1 MPRALRPTWL
11 INLMTLAGCH
21 RAPYRGP
28 ASSHFDG
35 RRFRNLEPKPHK
47 NLRAFLRWQFSR
59 EKQAP
64 WIDQPGPATAP
75 EVPVRVQGDELRVT
89 YINHATLLIQHRGL
103 NILTDPVWSQRV
115 SPFSFLGPRR
125 HHPPGLGLDQLPPID
140 LILVS
145 HNHYDHL
152 DLESLRGLAERFPQA
167 TVVSGLG
174 NGPLIR
180 ETGFKQVIELDW
192 WQELPLSGDL
202 KLHAVPV
209 QHWSARTRSDTNET
223 LWMGFVIESP
233 DGPVLFPGDTGLG
246 PEFRLIRERFGPMR
260 FAALPI
266 GAYAPRWFMRD
277 NHMNPDDAAQAHRQL
292 EAQSSL
298 AIHFGTFN
306 LTDEGQFAP
315 PRDLAKALADWQV
328 DADSFRVPT
337 PGYQWRI
344 PRLADTPVRMDPRP
358 QEA

>member
-1 MPRALRPTWL
+1 MPRALRPSWL
-11 INLMTLAGCH
+11 ISLMTLAGYH
-21 RAPYRGP
+21 RSPYRGP
-28 ASSHFDG
+28 ASGHFDG
-35 RRFRNLEPKPHK
+35 RRFRNLAPTPHK
-47 NLRAFLRWQFSR
+47 DLRDFLRWQFSR
-59 EKQAP
+59 EQQAE
-64 WIDQPGPATAP
+64 WIDQPAPAVPP
-75 EVPVRVQGDELRVT
+75 EVPARVEGDELRVT

-115 SPFSFLGPRR
+115 SPFTFVGPKR
-125 HHPPGLGLDQLPPID
+125 HHPPGLALDQLPPID

-152 DLESLRGLAERFPQA
+152 DLESLRGLVERFPLA

-174 NGPLIR
+174 NGMLIR
-180 ETGFKQVIELDW
+180 EAGFKTVTELDW
-192 WQELPLSGDL
+192 WQELPLDGGL

-233 DGPVLFPGDTGLG
+233 DGPFLFPGDTGLG

-277 NHMNPDDAAQAHRQL
+277 NHMNPDDAVQAHQQL
-292 EAQSSL
+292 ESQCSL

-315 PRDLAKALADWQV
+315 PRDLTKALADWQV
-328 DADSFRVPT
+328 DADAFRVPT
-337 PGYQWRI
+337 PGYQWLI
-344 PRLADTPVRMDPRP
+344 PPLT
-358 QEA
+358 Q

>member
-1 MPRALRPTWL
+1 MSRALRPIWL
-11 INLMTLAGCH
+11 INLMTLAGQY

-28 ASSHFDG
+28 ASDNFDG
-35 RRFRNLEPKPHK
+35 RRFHNLEPKPHK
-47 NLRAFLRWQFSR
+47 DLRAFLRWQLGR
-59 EKQAP
+59 EQQAD
-64 WIDQPGPATAP
+64 WVDQPGPAVPP
-75 EVPVRVQGDELRVT
+75 EVPTRVEGDELRIT

-115 SPFSFLGPRR
+115 SPFSFVGPRR
-125 HHPPGLGLDQLPPID
+125 HHPPGLELDQLPPID

-152 DLESLRGLAERFPQA
+152 DLESLRGLAESFPLA
-167 TVVSGLG
+167 RVVSGLG
-174 NGPLIR
+174 NAMLIR
-180 ETGFKQVIELDW
+180 ESGFKNVVELDW
-192 WQELPLSGDL
+192 WQELPLDGGL
-202 KLHAVPV
+202 KLHSVPV
-209 QHWSARTRSDTNET
+209 QHWSARIRSDTNET

-233 DGPVLFPGDTGLG
+233 DGPFLFPGDTGLG

-277 NHMNPDDAAQAHRQL
+277 NHMNPDDAVQAHLQL
-292 EAQSSL
+292 ESAHSL

-315 PRDLAKALADWQV
+315 PRDLARALADWQV
-328 DADSFRVPT
+328 DADDFRVPT
-337 PGYQWRI
+337 PGYQWLI
-344 PRLADTPVRMDPRP
+344 PPMVR
-358 QEA
+358 

>member
-11 INLMTLAGCH
+11 ISLMTLAGCF

-28 ASSHFDG
+28 QSDNFDG
-35 RRFRNLEPKPHK
+35 RHFRNLEPKPHK
-47 NLRAFLRWQFSR
+47 GTRELLRWQFSR

-64 WIDQPGPATAP
+64 WVDQPGPAIPP
-75 EVPVRVQGDELRVT
+75 EVAQRAEGDELRVT

-115 SPFSFLGPRR
+115 SPFSFVGPRR

-152 DLESLRGLAERFPQA
+152 DLESLRALVERFPLA

-180 ETGFKQVIELDW
+180 ESGFSRIVELDW
-192 WQELPLSGDL
+192 WQNLPLAGGL
-202 KLHAVPV
+202 TLHSVPV
-209 QHWSARTRSDTNET
+209 QHWSARTRDDTNET

-233 DGPVLFPGDTGLG
+233 DGPLLFPGDTGLG

-277 NHMNPDDAAQAHRQL
+277 NHMSPDDAVQAHKQL
-292 EAQSSL
+292 ESCRSL

-306 LTDEGQFAP
+306 LSDEGQFGP

-328 DADSFRVPT
+328 DADHFRVPT
-337 PGYQWRI
+337 PGYQWLI
-344 PRLADTPVRMDPRP
+344 PPLAA
-358 QEA
+358 QE

>member
-1 MPRALRPTWL
+1 MSRALRPIWL
-11 INLMTLAGCH
+11 INLMTLAGQY

-28 ASSHFDG
+28 ASDNFDG
-35 RRFRNLEPKPHK
+35 RRFHNLEPKPHK
-47 NLRAFLRWQFSR
+47 DLRAFLRWQLGR
-59 EKQAP
+59 EQQAD
-64 WIDQPGPATAP
+64 WVDQPGPAVPP
-75 EVPVRVQGDELRVT
+75 EVPTRVEGDELRIT

-115 SPFSFLGPRR
+115 SPFSFVGPRR
-125 HHPPGLGLDQLPPID
+125 HHPPGLELDQLPPID

-152 DLESLRGLAERFPQA
+152 DLESLRGLAERFPLA
-167 TVVSGLG
+167 RVVSGLG
-174 NGPLIR
+174 NAMLIR
-180 ETGFKQVIELDW
+180 ESGFKNVVELDW
-192 WQELPLSGDL
+192 WQELPLDSGL
-202 KLHAVPV
+202 KLHSVPV
-209 QHWSARTRSDTNET
+209 QHWSARIRSDTNET

-233 DGPVLFPGDTGLG
+233 DGPFLFPGDTGLG

-277 NHMNPDDAAQAHRQL
+277 NHMNPDDAVQAHLQL
-292 EAQSSL
+292 ESAHSL

-315 PRDLAKALADWQV
+315 PRDLARALADWQV
-328 DADSFRVPT
+328 DADDFRVPT
-337 PGYQWRI
+337 PGYQWLI
-344 PRLADTPVRMDPRP
+344 PPMVR
-358 QEA
+358 

>member
-1 MPRALRPTWL
+1 MSRALRPTWL
-11 INLMTLAGCH
+11 INLMTLAGQY

-28 ASSHFDG
+28 ASDNFDG

-47 NLRAFLRWQFSR
+47 DLRSFLRWQFSR
-59 EKQAP
+59 EKQAE
-64 WIDQPGPATAP
+64 WLDQPGPVVPP
-75 EVPVRVQGDELRVT
+75 EVPARVEGDELRIT
-89 YINHATLLIQHRGL
+89 YINHATLLIQHLGL
-103 NILTDPVWSQRV
+103 NIVTDPVWSQRV
-115 SPFSFLGPRR
+115 SPFSFVGPRR
-125 HHPPGLGLDQLPPID
+125 HHPPGLELDQLPPID

-152 DLESLRGLAERFPQA
+152 DLESLRGLAERFPLA
-167 TVVSGLG
+167 KVVSGLG
-174 NGPLIR
+174 NALLIR
-180 ETGFKQVIELDW
+180 ESGFKNVVELDW
-192 WQELPLSGDL
+192 WQELPLEGGL
-202 KLHAVPV
+202 KLHSVPV

-233 DGPVLFPGDTGLG
+233 YGPFLFPGDTGLG

-277 NHMNPDDAAQAHRQL
+277 NHMNPDDAVQAHKQL
-292 EAQSSL
+292 ESAHSL

-328 DADSFRVPT
+328 AADDFRVPT
-337 PGYQWRI
+337 PGYQWLI
-344 PRLADTPVRMDPRP
+344 PPMPR
-358 QEA
+358 

>member
-1 MPRALRPTWL
+1 MSRALRPIWL
-11 INLMTLAGCH
+11 INLMTLAGQY

-28 ASSHFDG
+28 ASDNFDG
-35 RRFRNLEPKPHK
+35 RRFHNLEPKPHK
-47 NLRAFLRWQFSR
+47 DLRAFLRWQLGR
-59 EKQAP
+59 EQQAD
-64 WIDQPGPATAP
+64 WVDQPGPAVPP
-75 EVPVRVQGDELRVT
+75 EVPTRVEGDELRIT

-115 SPFSFLGPRR
+115 SPFSFVGPRR
-125 HHPPGLGLDQLPPID
+125 HHPPGLELDQLPPID

-152 DLESLRGLAERFPQA
+152 DLESLRGLAERFPLA
-167 TVVSGLG
+167 RVVSGLG
-174 NGPLIR
+174 NAMLIR
-180 ETGFKQVIELDW
+180 ESGFKNVVELDW
-192 WQELPLSGDL
+192 WQELPLDGGL
-202 KLHAVPV
+202 KLHSVPV
-209 QHWSARTRSDTNET
+209 QHWSARIRSDTNET

-233 DGPVLFPGDTGLG
+233 DGPFLFPGDTGLG

-277 NHMNPDDAAQAHRQL
+277 NHMNPDDAVQAHLQL
-292 EAQSSL
+292 ESAHSL

-315 PRDLAKALADWQV
+315 PRDLARALADWQV
-328 DADSFRVPT
+328 DADDFRVPT
-337 PGYQWRI
+337 PGYQWLI
-344 PRLADTPVRMDPRP
+344 PPMVR
-358 QEA
+358 

>member
-1 MPRALRPTWL
+1 MSRALRPIWL
-11 INLMTLAGCH
+11 INLMTLAGQY

-28 ASSHFDG
+28 ASDNFDG
-35 RRFRNLEPKPHK
+35 RRFHNLEPKPHK
-47 NLRAFLRWQFSR
+47 DLRAFLRWQLGR
-59 EKQAP
+59 EQQAD
-64 WIDQPGPATAP
+64 WVDQPGPAVPP
-75 EVPVRVQGDELRVT
+75 EVPTRVEGDELRIT

-115 SPFSFLGPRR
+115 SPFSFVGPRR
-125 HHPPGLGLDQLPPID
+125 HHPPGLELDQLPPID

-152 DLESLRGLAERFPQA
+152 DLESLRGLAERFPLA
-167 TVVSGLG
+167 RVVSGLG
-174 NGPLIR
+174 NAMLIR
-180 ETGFKQVIELDW
+180 ESGFKNVVELDW
-192 WQELPLSGDL
+192 WQELPLDGGL
-202 KLHAVPV
+202 KLHSVPV
-209 QHWSARTRSDTNET
+209 QHWSARIRSDTNET

-233 DGPVLFPGDTGLG
+233 DGPFLFPGDTGLG

-277 NHMNPDDAAQAHRQL
+277 NHMNPDDAVQAHLQL
-292 EAQSSL
+292 ESAHSL

-315 PRDLAKALADWQV
+315 PRDLARALADWQV
-328 DADSFRVPT
+328 DADDFRVPT
-337 PGYQWRI
+337 PGYQWLI
-344 PRLADTPVRMDPRP
+344 PPLAR
-358 QEA
+358 

>member
-11 INLMTLAGCH
+11 ISLMTLAGFH
-21 RAPYRGP
+21 RSPYRGP
-28 ASSHFDG
+28 VSDNFDG
-35 RRFRNLEPKPHK
+35 KRFLNVEARSRKSMS
-47 NLRAFLRWQFSR
+47 AFLRWQFSR
-59 EKQAP
+59 EKQAT
-64 WIDQPGPATAP
+64 WIDQPGPEVPP
-75 EVPVRVQGDELRVT
+75 EVPARVDGDELRVT

-103 NILTDPVWSQRV
+103 NMLTDPVWSQRA
-115 SPFSFLGPRR
+115 SPFSFVGPKR
-125 HHPPGLGLDQLPPID
+125 HHPPGLSLAQLPPIH
-140 LILVS
+140 LIMVS

-152 DLESLRGLAERFPQA
+152 DLESLRALVERFPLA

-180 ETGFKQVIELDW
+180 ETGFKNVIELDW
-192 WQELPLSGDL
+192 WQALPLDGGL
-202 KLHAVPV
+202 TLHAVPA

-233 DGPVLFPGDTGLG
+233 DGPILFPGDTGLG
-246 PEFRLIRERFGPMR
+246 PEFRQIHERFGPLR

-277 NHMNPDDAAQAHRQL
+277 YHMNPDDAVQAHRQL
-292 EAQSSL
+292 GSRSSL

-315 PRDLAKALADWQV
+315 PRDLRKALKEWQV
-328 DADSFRVPT
+328 DANDFRLPT
-337 PGYQWRI
+337 PGYQWLI
-344 PRLADTPVRMDPRP
+344 PPVDNAP
-358 QEA
+358 